1 MIPPILQSVQ
11 QACNDF
17 SNYTGTLVSP
27 QAAEFMAEVISLIT
41 ENPHPSWNIPGK
53 NVERLTQAYQAAVP
67 IFLYQILKQMDN
79 PREITAFDV
88 VHWLAINLDQFI
100 CVIKK

>member
-17 SNYTGTLVSP
+17 YNNTGIQTSP
-27 QAAEFMAEVISLIT
+27 QAVDFMAGVVSLVT
-41 ENPHPSWNIPGK
+41 EDPHPTWNIPGG
-53 NVERLTQAYQAAVP
+53 NVEKLTQAYQAAVP
-67 IFLYQILKQMDN
+67 IFLYQILKQMEYERN
-79 PREITAFDV
+79 ITAFDV
-88 VHWLAINLDQFI
+88 VHWLAFNLDQFI